1 MVRIVILLI
10 ALCLLCSCATKSEAG
25 AMLPDEIEIY
35 FFHDTACGSCDGAE
49 EFYDILY
56 EELGE
61 SRSSFP
67 YKVLSYNVFQTDGYT
82 KYEQVLQEYGLS
94 QDQREFPVMIVYSK
108 VFSGMESIK
117 KNIKEAFLTAG
128 EDIFE
133 KKSLYLPS
141 LDSQQSLFTEV
152 EMSPEKL
159 TVLYFYR
166 ITCDECNRTESVI
179 RAIPESIEVE
189 GKPISIEVVALNTR
203 SGRNGDRVR
212 FLFDAYDVLPDDQMV
227 PIVFVGERYLAG
239 YDAIAANL
247 RPLLEQSVGVRLLLA
262 EEEQ

>member
-1 MVRIVILLI
+1 
-10 ALCLLCSCATKSEAG
+10 
-25 AMLPDEIEIY
+25 
-35 FFHDTACGSCDGAE
+35 
-49 EFYDILY
+49 
-56 EELGE
+56 
-61 SRSSFP
+61 
-67 YKVLSYNVFQTDGYT
+67 
-82 KYEQVLQEYGLS
+82 
-94 QDQREFPVMIVYSK
+94 MIVYSK

-141 LDSQQSLFTEV
+141 LDSQQALFTEV
-152 EMSPEKL
+152 EASPEKL